1 MPEPRGPR
9 RKFGDA
15 SKASRSTSRPPH
27 KISVVI
33 ADDHAIF
40 REGLRRLIAAESDL
54 EVVGEAR
61 DGEEALRL
69 VGDLTPD
76 ILLLDLSMPR
86 MPGLEVLR
94 RLRPAARDTKVLILA
109 AEADI
114 DQVTTALRHGARGV
128 VLKDTAA
135 ALLFKSIRRVMEGH
149 YWVRRE
155 IVCDLVEAL
164 AATENPGKNL
174 YGLTPRELEVT
185 GLVATGNTNKDIAR
199 ACGISEDTVKRHLT
213 SAFDKTGVSNRLELA
228 LFAGHHGLTA
238 A

>member
-1 MPEPRGPR
+1 MPKPRGSAHTSN
-9 RKFGDA
+9 DA
-15 SKASRSTSRPPH
+15 STASRFTSRPPH
-27 KISVVI
+27 KVRVVI

-40 REGLRRLIAAESDL
+40 RDGLRTLIAAESDL

-69 VGDLTPD
+69 VVDVKPD

-114 DQVTTALRHGARGV
+114 DQVTTALRLGARGI

-185 GLVATGNTNKDIAR
+185 GLVADGNTNKDIAR

-213 SAFDKTGVSNRLELA
+213 SAFDKTGVSNRLELT
-228 LFAGHHGLTA
+228 LFAGHHGLTMA
-238 A
+238 